1 MTPSLPALLQARLPC
16 RGRAPV
22 GCHEG
27 EEGRNS
33 GSETGTTVFTLR
45 GEEEFQKNSR
55 RIPCSPVS
63 TGEGR
68 QGTERRGECGRRTLH
83 GEFSAPR
90 DVPCPVSRST
100 PVHQHGSSAQVLA
113 LLCHTLAPP
122 RHHQELPAPPHQP
135 PKQISTPLK
144 ANPSELTG
152 VRRNLQAHLVL
163 SLTGCSLMGLLWDR
177 GFSSCATK
185 TK

>member
-1 MTPSLPALLQARLPC
+1 MTPSLPAPLQARLPC

-33 GSETGTTVFTLR
+33 GSETGTTIFTLR

-68 QGTERRGECGRRTLH
+68 QGTERRGECVWETNPARGVLCTPRCSLSCEQEHPCPSARFLCTGPRPALSH
-83 GEFSAPR
+83 LGTTTTSPGAPCTSTSAPKADLHTLESKPIR
-90 DVPCPVSRST
+90 ADRSEEEFT
-100 PVHQHGSSAQVLA
+100 SPPRFVLDGVLFDGIA
-113 LLCHTLAPP
+113 VGQRLFLLCY
-122 RHHQELPAPPHQP
+122 Q
-135 PKQISTPLK
+135 
-144 ANPSELTG
+144 N
-152 VRRNLQAHLVL
+152 
-163 SLTGCSLMGLLWDR
+163 
-177 GFSSCATK
+177 
-185 TK
+185 